1 MKKSHF
7 LILLLPLLIS
17 CLATNS
23 SYSPT
28 GYDSTFEETREF
40 SSHLDVSGTAEP
52 VHFRAIINLE
62 SGSCYLVI
70 TKPNGDIAREYHLDS
85 PGQKN
90 LIADFNAVKGRWKMQ
105 LTSEN
110 ARGSYKIHWDIKK
123 EES

>member
-1 MKKSHF
+1 MR
-7 LILLLPLLIS
+7 LIVLLLPLLLS
-17 CLATNS
+17 CLATKGGYS
-23 SYSPT
+23 ST
-28 GYDSTFEETREF
+28 GYNSAFEETKEF
-40 SSHLDVSGTAEP
+40 SSYLDVTDTIEP

-70 TKPNGDIAREYHLDS
+70 IKPNGDIAREYHLDS

-105 LTSEN
+105 LTSDN
-110 ARGSYKIHWDIKK
+110 ARGTYKLHWDNRK